1 MYFRKNIFSISEI
14 GLKMGQVSDKSGII
28 YNDAVKRQ
36 HRIEMALLMSED
48 GRINAEGFKETM
60 AHFFAKLL
68 CQLRPCKSI
77 LKTEDLQGLNG
88 SLPEARRPSS
98 P

>member
-1 MYFRKNIFSISEI
+1 
-14 GLKMGQVSDKSGII
+14 
-28 YNDAVKRQ
+28 
-36 HRIEMALLMSED
+36 MALLMSED